1 MKGLLAS
8 IVFSGISLFS
18 MAQSN
23 GLEGIIVEKYYIS
36 SKQDSEAPNLTGKLA
51 PGSVTYR
58 VFVDL
63 LPGHR
68 FSMAYGSSTHPLF
81 FKTNTYFYN
90 HLENGSTVASTVIK
104 RKLSKNTLMLDSW
117 LSVGTAAEGSL
128 GILKSDDDTLENT
141 PRPNQFL
148 INADKKA
155 GEPLTVKDGLKASE
169 YMPNHTFFGIDT
181 AVQVFN
187 QNSEDNLFYT
197 ENGAWACMGLG
208 AVGPDSLSTNRVL
221 IAQVTTDGL
230 FEFELNILTV
240 GPDRKT
246 QRFVARN
253 PEGEEILLESLI
265 YTSSKK
271 SKNKNK

>member
-1 MKGLLAS
+1 MKGLLAA

-23 GLEGIIVEKYYIS
+23 GLEGIIVEKYYVS
-36 SKQDSEAPNLTGKLA
+36 SEKDSEASNLTGKLA

-90 HLENGSTVASTVIK
+90 HIENGSTIASAIIK
-104 RKLSKNTLMLDSW
+104 RNLSKNTLMLDSW
-117 LSVGTAAEGSL
+117 LSVGTAAENYM
-128 GILKSDDDTLENT
+128 GILKTDDDTLKNI

-148 INADKKA
+148 INANKKA
-155 GEPLTVKDGLKASE
+155 GEPLTLKDGLKATEFIPS
-169 YMPNHTFFGIDT
+169 HTFFGIDT
-181 AVQVFN
+181 ALQVFN
-187 QNSEDNLFYT
+187 KTTDGNLFYT

-208 AVGPDSLSTNRVL
+208 AVGLDSLSNNRVL
-221 IAQVTTDGL
+221 IAQITTDGL

-253 PEGEEILLESLI
+253 PVGEEIELESLI

-271 SKNKNK
+271 RKNKNK